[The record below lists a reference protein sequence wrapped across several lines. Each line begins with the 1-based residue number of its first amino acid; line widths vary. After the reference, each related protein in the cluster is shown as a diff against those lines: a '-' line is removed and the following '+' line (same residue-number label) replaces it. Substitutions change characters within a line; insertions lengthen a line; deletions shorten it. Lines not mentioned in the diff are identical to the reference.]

1 MRKGQYL
8 KHRSGARTD
17 INCNV
22 KPSSANKHFVFFPYK
37 VKVKEENNFFWLK
50 DILIL
55 KSTDIFY
62 FRCCSMRCVNYRP
75 RLYLLMDGSF
85 FQVL

>member
-55 KSTDIFY
+55 K
-62 FRCCSMRCVNYRP
+62 
-75 RLYLLMDGSF
+75 
-85 FQVL
+85 

>member
-37 VKVKEENNFFWLK
+37 VKVKEENNFFLAER
-50 DILIL
+50 
-55 KSTDIFY
+55 Y
-62 FRCCSMRCVNYRP
+62 FNT
-75 RLYLLMDGSF
+75 
-85 FQVL
+85 